1 MQLSRFS
8 LFVAF
13 TSTIAGALAAPLN
26 STLTTRA
33 AAQVITKCTVPNTV
47 AITFDDVSP
56 YLCCTVPNTVA
67 ITFDDGPYEYIYDIS
82 NALINAGAKGTF
94 FFNGNNYQCIYSA
107 DNQARLKHVYKQG
120 HQVASHTW
128 GHKDLSTDLSTLTW
142 DQVHDEMWRVEE
154 ALQRILGVTPAF
166 MRPPFGS
173 YNGKRTHLLPSEY
186 YLTLTSADNVRNVA
200 GVRGQKIAN
209 WDFDSRDSAGASA
222 ADSKRLYDEIIA
234 QRPSTILTLNHET
247 YRTTALVTL
256 AECLGEQ
263 AYQYIGSPQ
272 TPDDSWTC

>member
-47 AITFDDVSP
+47 AITFDD
-56 YLCCTVPNTVA
+56 
-67 ITFDDGPYEYIYDIS
+67 GPYEYIYDIS

-94 FFNGNNYQCIYSA
+94 FFNGNNYQCIYSP
-107 DNQARLKHVYKQG
+107 DNQARLKHVYDQG

-128 GHKDLSTDLSTLTW
+128 GHKDLSTLTW

-173 YNGKRTHLLPSEY
+173 YN
-186 YLTLTSADNVRNVA
+186 DNVRNVA

-247 YRTTALVTL
+247 YRTTAYEVIPYAIQKLVTL

-263 AYQYIGSPQ
+263 AYQNIGSPQ